1 MSLKD
6 LHQGR
11 SWHEWSPQYQVLD
24 TRTRKAALTE
34 LADSITYYQFI
45 QFIFFKQWHELKL
58 YANKKGISV
67 IGDIPIFV
75 SPDSADVWANQ
86 SLFKLDSKGFPTA
99 VAGVPPDYFSKTGQ
113 LWGNP
118 LYDWAYHKETGFAWW
133 IDRLKS
139 ASTLYNTVRIDH
151 FRGFE
156 SYYAIPYGNKT
167 AEIGEWRKGPGMAL
181 FDAVKASLGDL
192 SIIAEDLGFVTPEVR
207 KLLKDSG
214 YPGMKVLQ
222 FAFDD
227 DPKSTYLPQ
236 NFETSNC
243 IAYTGTHD
251 NMTLRGWIHGS
262 PSKTIAFAKR
272 YLHCRSANDLP
283 AAILRLTWS
292 STAKL
297 AVAQMQDFLD
307 AGPEGRMNTPSTTG
321 GNWQYRTLTSDFNP
335 RLAKRIYQLNEL
347 YNRLPEETAP
357 KPLSKKRQKAAE
369 KAAEKA
375 AAVNESM
382 KLKKE
387 KKS

>member
-1 MSLKD
+1 
-6 LHQGR
+6 
-11 SWHEWSPQYQVLD
+11 
-24 TRTRKAALTE
+24 
-34 LADSITYYQFI
+34 
-45 QFIFFKQWHELKL
+45 
-58 YANKKGISV
+58 
-67 IGDIPIFV
+67 DIPIYV
-75 SPDSADVWANQ
+75 AYDSVDVWVNPE
-86 SLFKLDSKGFPTA
+86 LFLLDKTRTPID
-99 VAGVPPDYFSKTGQ
+99 VAGCPPDVFSPTGQ

-118 LYDWAYHKETGFAWW
+118 LYDWKYHQKTGFAWW
-133 IDRLKS
+133 IQRLKS
-139 ASTLYNTVRIDH
+139 ASTLYDTVRIDH

-156 SYYAIPYGNKT
+156 SFYAIPYGKKT
-167 AEIGEWRKGPGMAL
+167 AEVGEWRKGPGMAL
-181 FDAVKASLGDL
+181 FQAVKEALGDL

-236 NFETSNC
+236 NYTTTNC
-243 IAYTGTHD
+243 VAYTGTHD

-262 PSKTIAFAKR
+262 PAKTIAFAKR
-272 YLHCRSANDLP
+272 YLHCRSSNDLP

-292 STAKL
+292 STANL

-347 YNRLPEETAP
+347 FNRLPEESLQ
-357 KPLSKKRQKAAE
+357 KPVSKKRQKAA
-369 KAAEKA
+369 AKA
-375 AAVNESM
+375 AAGTKPME
-382 KLKKE
+382 KKE

>member
-1 MSLKD
+1 ML
-6 LHQGR
+6 
-11 SWHEWSPQYQVLD
+11 QYWF
-24 TRTRKAALTE
+24 
-34 LADSITYYQFI
+34 YQ
-45 QFIFFKQWHELKL
+45 QWGELKTYCNL
-58 YANKKGISV
+58 NGISIV
-67 IGDIPIFV
+67 GDIPIYV
-75 SPDSADVWANQ
+75 AYDSVDVWANPE
-86 SLFKLDSKGFPTA
+86 LFLLDKERKPID
-99 VAGVPPDYFSKTGQ
+99 VAGCPPDVFSPTGQ

-382 KLKKE
+382 KLKKKE

>member
-1 MSLKD
+1 M
-6 LHQGR
+6 
-11 SWHEWSPQYQVLD
+11 
-24 TRTRKAALTE
+24 
-34 LADSITYYQFI
+34 
-45 QFIFFKQWHELKL
+45 
-58 YANKKGISV
+58 
-67 IGDIPIFV
+67 
-75 SPDSADVWANQ
+75 
-86 SLFKLDSKGFPTA
+86 
-99 VAGVPPDYFSKTGQ
+99 
-113 LWGNP
+113 
-118 LYDWAYHKETGFAWW
+118 
-133 IDRLKS
+133 
-139 ASTLYNTVRIDH
+139 RIDH

-382 KLKKE
+382 KLKKKE